1 MEQSFG
7 YSVERVGRAVRDNK
21 RLFLL
26 RCLVSL
32 KETERES
39 LIFSFSAWLVPFLLD
54 MPATNRLCLLPRLC
68 VFLYYFSLILFDFPK
83 EESCASFAT
92 HTVETGGDT
101 GVHKMWVNGP
111 SFRLS
116 FSDWYRFDESPTLVR
131 KTAGSIAIDWNPDF
145 SNTKFVSNPPMD
157 FFDMVKSMKMS
168 PPSLLCPLT
177 LGQCKTG
184 DKYQRTAIERQM

>member
-1 MEQSFG
+1 MEQSLG

-39 LIFSFSAWLVPFLLD
+39 LIFSSSVLLVPFLLD
-54 MPATNRLCLLPRLC
+54 MPATNRSSSMPVCL
-68 VFLYYFSLILFDFPK
+68 FSTISPWFYLIFPK
-83 EESCASFAT
+83 RKAARLLLRTQSRLVVIQASIKCGLMDLHFDCPFLIDIDLMNRQLLCEKLRVQSPST
-92 HTVETGGDT
+92 ETLI
-101 GVHKMWVNGP
+101 
-111 SFRLS
+111 FQIQIC
-116 FSDWYRFDESPTLVR
+116 FE
-131 KTAGSIAIDWNPDF
+131 
-145 SNTKFVSNPPMD
+145 PPMD

-177 LGQCKTG
+177 LGQCKLATNISG
-184 DKYQRTAIERQM
+184 PR